1 LWLAY
6 RASHQPFNP
15 PPIETNPREIYHSL
29 WPMPALSPVPDGSG
43 GPLTQQQ
50 MNNEAVYR
58 QMLVQG
64 VLAVLLPT
72 EDLENDCLTT
82 LVGQIFSEM
91 IIGNGIGGKAA
102 EPWLLWEGITKI
114 AEVVQEQLPRTQANV
129 RLARSNSESLGPSI
143 TPEDLVSPK
152 RKWNNQWNIQKTFW
166 LILQY
171 AYVAFT
177 AARFL
182 ISTLATSSSLPS
194 RVISTK
200 INSLALLNNH
210 LSESGSDS
218 DPIVTNRILP
228 SKTPIIEMRIWSAAA
243 RLLDFDFRMPWLA
256 STLSILQWAAL
267 TGPGKLGNTD
277 GRIDK

>member
-1 LWLAY
+1 
-6 RASHQPFNP
+6 
-15 PPIETNPREIYHSL
+15 
-29 WPMPALSPVPDGSG
+29 MPALSPVPDGSG

>member
-1 LWLAY
+1 
-6 RASHQPFNP
+6 
-15 PPIETNPREIYHSL
+15 
-29 WPMPALSPVPDGSG
+29 MPALSPVPDGNG
-43 GPLTQQQ
+43 GSLTQQQ

-82 LVGQIFSEM
+82 LVVQIFSEM
-91 IIGNGIGGKAA
+91 IIGNGIGGKAS

-114 AEVVQEQLPRTQANV
+114 AEVVQSQLPRSQANV
-129 RLARSNSESLGPSI
+129 RLARSNSESLDASI
-143 TPEDLVSPK
+143 TPGESVSPK
-152 RKWNNQWNIQKTFW
+152 KKWNIQWNIQKTFW
-166 LILQY
+166 LALQY
-171 AYVAFT
+171 AFVAFT

-194 RVISTK
+194 RIISTK
-200 INSLALLNNH
+200 INSPALHDH

-218 DPIVTNRILP
+218 DPIVSDRIIP
-228 SKTPIIEMRIWSAAA
+228 GKTPIIEMRVWSAAA

-256 STLSILQWAAL
+256 SMLSILQWIAL
-267 TGPGKLGNTD
+267 TGPGQLGNTD